1 MSASPA
7 DVYPKRNFGE
17 DCLIKK
23 IDTGLQ
29 AQKMLQI
36 EIVFTI
42 FCLQNRIPIQL
53 RVFRLLYVFLWHV
66 CCSVSSSI
74 ADSQGPILPN
84 PVLSLADHHGQPPGS
99 LSGKKGP

>member
-36 EIVFTI
+36 EIGFII
-42 FCLQNRIPIQL
+42 FCLKNSIPIQL
-53 RVFRLLYVFLWHV
+53 EGPFFQIQSSLWQITTV
-66 CCSVSSSI
+66 NLQEAFKGTFKGI
-74 ADSQGPILPN
+74 LGP
-84 PVLSLADHHGQPPGS
+84 
-99 LSGKKGP
+99 

>member
-36 EIVFTI
+36 EIGFII
-42 FCLQNRIPIQL
+42 FCLKNSIPIQL
-53 RVFRLLYVFLWHV
+53 E
-66 CCSVSSSI
+66 
-74 ADSQGPILPN
+74 
-84 PVLSLADHHGQPPGS
+84 
-99 LSGKKGP
+99 